1 MNLYKRLFIA
11 AALLSGCAALHA
23 KVEMPSFFSDNMVL
37 QQNTKVAL
45 WGTATGKKVTVTASW
60 TKETTV
66 SVPDAEGKWSVNLET
81 PAAGGPYEICLNDGE
96 NKFIRNVMIGEV
108 WFCCG
113 QSNMQMPMRGWK
125 GQPIEHSTE
134 FIMTARPD
142 VPVRVIDIKTCK
154 SVKPVFQTEGT
165 WKEHTP
171 ENVYESSATAYFFA
185 RRLHEILQVPVGII
199 TSYWGGSSIEAWM
212 SREILEKDFAEE
224 FNTAQLDTTDIE
236 KLNQRSPAVLYNGML
251 APLFPFTIKG
261 VLWYQG
267 EANRGRHQQ
276 YEKLQPRFVQMLRDE
291 FMNPEAP
298 FYFVQI
304 APYKYGDPE
313 GFKSGY
319 FYEAQQN
326 TLALIPHSGMAPTVD
341 LGDYNFIH
349 PPKKKEVGER
359 LAMLALVNDYGL
371 KGVNPVAPT
380 YESVEFKDGKA
391 VVHITTDKEVGLIP
405 AKVSVGGFEIAGAD
419 RIFHPAVAEAYEN
432 NIIVSSPEVS
442 EPVAVRYCFRN
453 WGEGSLFNSSGIPLL
468 PFRTDDWD
476 NLVK

>member
-11 AALLSGCAALHA
+11 AVLLSGCAALHA

-45 WGTATGKKVTVTASW
+45 WGTATGKKVTITASW
-60 TKETTV
+60 TKDKTV
-66 SVPDAEGKWSVNLET
+66 AVPDAEGKWFVKMET
-81 PAAGGPYEICLNDGE
+81 PAAGGPYELCLNDGE
-96 NKFIRNVMIGEV
+96 KKVIRNILIGEV
-108 WFCCG
+108 WFCSG
-113 QSNMQMPMRGWK
+113 QSNMDMPMRGW
-125 GQPIEHSTE
+125 GCQPIEHSTE
-134 FIMTARPD
+134 AIMTARPET
-142 VPVRVIDIKTCK
+142 PIRIIDFHSNKAK
-154 SVKPVFQTEGT
+154 EPVFQIDAN

-171 ENVYESSATAYFFA
+171 ENVYNSSATAYFFA
-185 RRLHEILQVPVGII
+185 RRLHEILQIPVGII
-199 TSYWGGSSIEAWM
+199 TADWGGSSIEAWI
-212 SREILEKDFAEE
+212 SRDILEKEFAGE
-224 FNTAQLDTTDIE
+224 FNTAQLDTTDIS

-251 APLFPFTIKG
+251 SPLFPFTFKG
-261 VLWYQG
+261 ILWYQG
-267 EANRGRHQQ
+267 EANRGRHKQ

-291 FMNPEAP
+291 FHNPEAP

-304 APYKYGDPE
+304 APYKYGDPN

-319 FYEAQQN
+319 FYEAQEN
-326 TLALIPHSGMAPTVD
+326 TLSIIPHSGMAPTVD

-371 KGVNPVAPT
+371 KGVDPVAPA

-391 VVHITTDKEVGLIP
+391 LVRIKIAKEVGLVP
-405 AKVSVGGFEIAGAD
+405 ARVPVGGFEIAGAD